1 MMHPPDEQLSAYLDG
16 ALSPGES
23 ASLEAHLTACESCRS
38 LLAELRR
45 VLARAQSLEDRA
57 PREDLWPGVAAAIGA
72 GTRGSRRIS
81 FSFPELLAAGI
92 AVMLISGGLA
102 AAWLRTPGRPSEMGA
117 ERPASGAPGPTLA
130 AATTGGSRGY
140 DAAIQE
146 LERELVRGRGQLDS
160 VTVRVVEQK
169 LALIDRAIIEAEQA
183 LATDSSDTYLNG
195 HLARTRRQK
204 LELLRHAAALSRPV
218 S

>member
-23 ASLEAHLTACESCRS
+23 ASLEAHLAACESCRM
-38 LLAELRR
+38 LLTELRR

-72 GTRGSRRIS
+72 GSRKARRIS
-81 FSFPELLAAGI
+81 FSLPELLAAGI

-102 AAWLRTPGRPSEMGA
+102 AAWLRTPGRPAGTVA
-117 ERPASGAPGPTLA
+117 ELPAPG
-130 AATTGGSRGY
+130 ATGPMLTTTTSGGSRGY

-146 LERELVRGRGQLDS
+146 LERELVRGRGRLDS
-160 VTVRVVEQK
+160 VTIRVVEQK
-169 LALIDRAIIEAEQA
+169 LALIDRAIVEAERA

-195 HLARTRRQK
+195 HLARTRQQK